1 MVVPTATKTGLR
13 RKEDNW
19 GQRTLLTFLARLCT
33 DSPSFRPPPPF
44 PLLRS
49 HSTLNLPPSWC
60 QALSLCTG
68 LFLFGKGDSPLG
80 FAVKL
85 GLVGFVIAAW
95 IIFVAQVSRGSIFGT
110 PEMLASSRRV

>member
-19 GQRTLLTFLARLCT
+19 GQRTLLTFLVRTTSRVLSATCRHLPR
-33 DSPSFRPPPPF
+33 D
-44 PLLRS
+44 RS
-49 HSTLNLPPSWC
+49 NEFLSCP
-60 QALSLCTG
+60 QALTLCSG

-85 GLVGFVIAAW
+85 GLGGFVIGAW
-95 IIFVAQVSRGSIFGT
+95 IIFVAQVSRGKIFAPRG
-110 PEMLASSRRV
+110 SGRHVG